1 MPVPQVEAA
10 PSCSTTPNPNHS
22 AASDVA
28 QTAIRFRNRIAGREL
43 HSRPP
48 DHGIWNDSARAMVTS
63 ADRFHHASRKIAR
76 GAMGAYLGKLY
87 LLSTRDSRTDRRLV
101 DTTHGQMATELD
113 SSDRHVQAMEALA
126 TKWGMIRRLSDPRR
140 GSATRTELLPGGL
153 SWRAARDLYTV
164 TAAAVVSIEDRG
176 TPPPTTPPPTPPPL
190 LPDRPV
196 RMTGPAGP
204 PLGVRERSRTTT
216 TARGAAELPPPSPK
230 QLRFAADLGVNV
242 ADLDV
247 TAAGQVIEIARFE
260 RIAAART
267 ATTAR
272 IQDLEPP
279 QRRQRRHR
287 PENDL
292 TPAQHRDAR
301 MLHRWGRC
309 GDGCFLCREEA
320 V

>member
-1 MPVPQVEAA
+1 
-10 PSCSTTPNPNHS
+10 
-22 AASDVA
+22 
-28 QTAIRFRNRIAGREL
+28 
-43 HSRPP
+43 
-48 DHGIWNDSARAMVTS
+48 
-63 ADRFHHASRKIAR
+63 
-76 GAMGAYLGKLY
+76 MGAYLGKLY

-176 TPPPTTPPPTPPPL
+176 TSPPTTPPPTPPPL
-190 LPDRPV
+190 PPDRPV

-260 RIAAART
+260 RIAAAKGTDQIR
-267 ATTAR
+267 AEIHGNSA
-272 IQDLEPP
+272 
-279 QRRQRRHR
+279 
-287 PENDL
+287 
-292 TPAQHRDAR
+292 
-301 MLHRWGRC
+301 
-309 GDGCFLCREEA
+309 
-320 V
+320 

>member
-1 MPVPQVEAA
+1 
-10 PSCSTTPNPNHS
+10 
-22 AASDVA
+22 
-28 QTAIRFRNRIAGREL
+28 
-43 HSRPP
+43 
-48 DHGIWNDSARAMVTS
+48 
-63 ADRFHHASRKIAR
+63 
-76 GAMGAYLGKLY
+76 MGAYLGKLY

-190 LPDRPV
+190 PPDRPV

-216 TARGAAELPPPSPK
+216 TARGPGELPPPSPK